1 MKIEK
6 LNEKVDW
13 KVAMEGN
20 NSNIDR
26 LRNVATQVNIDPVMG
41 EVIRENEESDEMTG
55 NTFKE
60 LSKELDGITPKDP
73 DTGKKITMKPYTEK
87 LSLDESLFSEDYSR
101 EFSNNVIYSDNKK
114 QEFADFI
121 NDLIYRALDNYI
133 PNANSSIEN

>member
-41 EVIRENEESDEMTG
+41 EVVRENEESDKMTG
-55 NTFKE
+55 DTFKE

-87 LSLDESLFSEDYSR
+87 LTLDEKLFKESWTSFGGSWRNQTVY
-101 EFSNNVIYSDNKK
+101 EFCYTD
-114 QEFADFI
+114 
-121 NDLIYRALDNYI
+121 
-133 PNANSSIEN
+133 